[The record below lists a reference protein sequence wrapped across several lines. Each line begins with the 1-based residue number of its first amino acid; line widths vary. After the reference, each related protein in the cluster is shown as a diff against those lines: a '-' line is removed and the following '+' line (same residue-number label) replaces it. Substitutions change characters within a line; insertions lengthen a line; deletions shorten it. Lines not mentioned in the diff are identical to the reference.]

1 MPQIIRAETDA
12 DFIAMVPALLGMRP
26 VRSLVLIMFEG
37 SRSAGGAR
45 VDLPAGRSTRELRSL
60 ADLCVNIA
68 SRSRGIDRV
77 ATVVYSDTT
86 FEHERGI
93 PWVDLSR
100 AIEQRMQRAGFGIT
114 AQLCVAPDG
123 WGNAR
128 ATGADRGP
136 RPLTE
141 ITESPNTE
149 RVAGID
155 VDDPQTWGT
164 LPESEPRLAATVNED
179 LEIIQEHWAH
189 FEESHWI
196 DDSWIDV
203 ISSFDAEDL
212 HGSIERIVG
221 QPDDPADV
229 GEEQDATHAWHI
241 ATLAAYANLP
251 SWRDTLMLQIAFG
264 RRIGRRAADSHRF
277 WNAERRRLGGTMDE
291 VVAASQLMG
300 TGITDPDSG
309 FLGDLITGETAVRP
323 SLDRCITG
331 IAALLRAAA
340 NVQPRYRPGLLCM
353 AAWLSWA
360 IGRASASHSLVSQA
374 LAIDPG
380 HRMSLIVHALV
391 GSGRVPEWM
400 FSRHEDE
407 REDGADV
414 DDWLNDEFSR
424 ASPHQLW

>member
-1 MPQIIRAETDA
+1 MRMPQIIRAETDA

-26 VRSLVLIMFEG
+26 TRSLVLVMFEG

-136 RPLTE
+136 RPLAE
-141 ITESPNTE
+141 IELSPSVE
-149 RVAGID
+149 RVSGIP

-164 LPESEPRLAATVNED
+164 LPEPEPWLDEQID
-179 LEIIQEHWAH
+179 EYLELNSAHW
-189 FEESHWI
+189 SDPTSR
-196 DDSWIDV
+196 DDGWPDV
-203 ISSFDAEDL
+203 ISPGDAESL
-212 HGSIERIVG
+212 HNLIELIVSR
-221 QPDDPADV
+221 PAKAM
-229 GEEQDATHAWHI
+229 GALEI
-241 ATLAAYANLP
+241 ATLAAYASLP
-251 SWRDTLMLQIAFG
+251 SWRDTLMLQMAFG
-264 RRIGRRAADSHRF
+264 RRIGQRAADSHRF
-277 WNAERRRLGGTMDE
+277 WNAERQRRGGTMDE
-291 VVAASQLMG
+291 VVAASRL
-300 TGITDPDSG
+300 TGDACTDLEESVLAG
-309 FLGDLITGETAVRP
+309 LITGESAVRP
-323 SLDRCITG
+323 SLDRCTNA

-340 NVQPRYRPGLLCM
+340 NVDLDLRAGLLCM
-353 AAWLSWA
+353 AAWLNWA
-360 IGRASASHSLVSQA
+360 IGRSSAAHALIAQGVLV
-374 LAIDPG
+374 DPS
-380 HRMSLIVHALV
+380 HRMMQIVEVLV
-391 GSGRVPEWM
+391 DSGRVPEWM

-407 REDGADV
+407 RESSAGVDGWV
-414 DDWLNDEFSR
+414 DDEFNP